1 MALDHELVEEIK
13 SRADIVDIISSYISV
28 TKKGRNYFAV
38 CPFHDD
44 HNPSLSINK
53 EKNIFK
59 CFVCGTS
66 GDVFGFVSKY
76 EHITYEQAIRK
87 VAEMIN
93 FDDPRLHEKVYV
105 RHVDEN
111 VVPLY
116 KCISELQKFYEYS
129 LLTDEGKIARDYLQ
143 NRKISKEQI
152 EKFSIGYA
160 PKDGKVSID
169 YLQKKGF
176 SLKNIEDIGIALV
189 KTQNMSDNNAGRL
202 IFPIKD
208 ASGQVVG
215 FSARRL
221 VDNDDAKYVNSPETK
236 IFSKGNVLYN
246 MHNAKQFLKHDGY
259 LYLVEGFMDVFALD
273 AIGIHSVVGLMGTAM
288 TKSNVEQ
295 LRRLNVEIRLCLDND
310 NAGQIAMM
318 KIISLFDEAG
328 VNYRLV
334 SKVDEKFKDS
344 DEILKNEGEEHL
356 RLYVNS
362 LVDPFNFALNF
373 YEHTSPLGS
382 IEDRKKVI
390 KHFAPMLVNAKSKL
404 EFNDY
409 IYKLSKV
416 TGFDAN
422 AIKDFVE
429 DYKSVQSS
437 KEAADE
443 INFTGE
449 TRFTKQKIKRELRR
463 LNMAEQMVLTNM
475 LFHKEAVK
483 YYEDNVKYFYNEIYR
498 QIANFVVE
506 YMSHNEKIDLTS
518 LIDSIMTSSNENK
531 DALVNEI
538 TSLGYTNESLYD
550 KREMDE
556 CMNVISE
563 ERQKL
568 YERSMIEKALEGK
581 SPEEQARLL
590 NDYLKRTNSQKKGK

>member
-1 MALDHELVEEIK
+1 
-13 SRADIVDIISSYISV
+13 
-28 TKKGRNYFAV
+28 
-38 CPFHDD
+38 
-44 HNPSLSINK
+44 
-53 EKNIFK
+53 
-59 CFVCGTS
+59 
-66 GDVFGFVSKY
+66 
-76 EHITYEQAIRK
+76 
-87 VAEMIN
+87 
-93 FDDPRLHEKVYV
+93 
-105 RHVDEN
+105 
-111 VVPLY
+111 
-116 KCISELQKFYEYS
+116 
-129 LLTDEGKIARDYLQ
+129 
-143 NRKISKEQI
+143 
-152 EKFSIGYA
+152 
-160 PKDGKVSID
+160 
-169 YLQKKGF
+169 
-176 SLKNIEDIGIALV
+176 
-189 KTQNMSDNNAGRL
+189 
-202 IFPIKD
+202 
-208 ASGQVVG
+208 
-215 FSARRL
+215 
-221 VDNDDAKYVNSPETK
+221 
-236 IFSKGNVLYN
+236 
-246 MHNAKQFLKHDGY
+246 
-259 LYLVEGFMDVFALD
+259 
-273 AIGIHSVVGLMGTAM
+273 
-288 TKSNVEQ
+288 
-295 LRRLNVEIRLCLDND
+295 
-310 NAGQIAMM
+310 
-318 KIISLFDEAG
+318 
-328 VNYRLV
+328 
-334 SKVDEKFKDS
+334 
-344 DEILKNEGEEHL
+344 
-356 RLYVNS
+356 
-362 LVDPFNFALNF
+362 
-373 YEHTSPLGS
+373 
-382 IEDRKKVI
+382 
-390 KHFAPMLVNAKSKL
+390 MLVNAKSKL

-443 INFTGE
+443 LNFTGE

-550 KREMDE
+550 KRAMDE

-581 SPEEQARLL
+581 PPEEQARLL